1 MALKRKKGSAL
12 LVVVGMFAFLSIMI
26 ISVMSMTTTG
36 FKLKKD
42 QNTRVENFY
51 GADSGIEIAKNISI
65 RVIND
70 ALVDASSSVDKNKPY
85 VEQNKEFK
93 DAYKI
98 YILAYLENEIE
109 KEDNYKDLEFKRKN
123 EIIDV
128 ACLVKLNSTK
138 EDFSVEV
145 DSTFTDENTKNREVS
160 FNYDLKIPDYN
171 EFKVKSEPRDMGL
184 LNFLMGADGNM
195 TINANSSFNLLGDIW
210 VKGDK
215 GSEDHNPTYGLEE
228 KYFGGITIRSDEDI
242 KGNVGIHGDL
252 ATGGTLR
259 FDNIQVATVEPS
271 EGEHEFFSDNIVY
284 RARNGIPTNIPEYNL
299 YSYNDFLFDSTS
311 ELGIGNYYGLN
322 DINNYEKPS
331 INDFNKDLAEWD
343 KSSAVI
349 MNIPKDSNGILNI
362 TKDMV
367 IMGTSYI
374 DLEGKA
380 YQSGESIILNNSSK
394 PYTERDKPFIYE
406 YRSPLHIMN
415 YNLDDT
421 PIDLS
426 KKISISDTYYDEN
439 PSNINGSL
447 VTKDIYS
454 VGTTLGL
461 ENKDVTNIDIDSKQ
475 LKYANRVF
483 GMTNDLTKPEQI
495 SSDMNLFWDKE
506 MTNSV
511 ANSIDTAGMRRIIG
525 QEKII
530 KDGKEIL
537 VRKEFK
543 SGEYKGNFAIFK
555 EGQDLDQGGVK
566 RMNVIFNDSGKPLI
580 IDKSMTDAAGVGK
593 FEIEDDC
600 IRVGLD
606 YAKVADKETVPT
618 MIISTSDIDIK
629 AKTMEHWD
637 IRGLFYSFGD
647 LNVEIPRMT
656 SGMNFG
662 NYGAEL
668 NDLFKEFLATSGLGS
683 EIGGDIS
690 SNKDDI
696 DVKEFINIEDLIDNE
711 KWELKK

>member
-1 MALKRKKGSAL
+1 
-12 LVVVGMFAFLSIMI
+12 
-26 ISVMSMTTTG
+26 
-36 FKLKKD
+36 
-42 QNTRVENFY
+42 
-51 GADSGIEIAKNISI
+51 
-65 RVIND
+65 
-70 ALVDASSSVDKNKPY
+70 
-85 VEQNKEFK
+85 
-93 DAYKI
+93 
-98 YILAYLENEIE
+98 
-109 KEDNYKDLEFKRKN
+109 
-123 EIIDV
+123 
-128 ACLVKLNSTK
+128 
-138 EDFSVEV
+138 
-145 DSTFTDENTKNREVS
+145 
-160 FNYDLKIPDYN
+160 
-171 EFKVKSEPRDMGL
+171 
-184 LNFLMGADGNM
+184 
-195 TINANSSFNLLGDIW
+195 
-210 VKGDK
+210 
-215 GSEDHNPTYGLEE
+215 
-228 KYFGGITIRSDEDI
+228 
-242 KGNVGIHGDL
+242 
-252 ATGGTLR
+252 
-259 FDNIQVATVEPS
+259 
-271 EGEHEFFSDNIVY
+271 
-284 RARNGIPTNIPEYNL
+284 
-299 YSYNDFLFDSTS
+299 
-311 ELGIGNYYGLN
+311 
-322 DINNYEKPS
+322 
-331 INDFNKDLAEWD
+331 
-343 KSSAVI
+343 
-349 MNIPKDSNGILNI
+349 
-362 TKDMV
+362 
-367 IMGTSYI
+367 
-374 DLEGKA
+374 
-380 YQSGESIILNNSSK
+380 
-394 PYTERDKPFIYE
+394 
-406 YRSPLHIMN
+406 MN